1 MNNLNCDI
9 RLFLIINNFFL
20 KKLKFNLDLEKKN
33 KIMKED
39 SLNTKITY

>member
-33 KIMKED
+33 NRLKDVKKKIK
-39 SLNTKITY
+39 